1 MPARAPLAWLQLS
14 HGRVKLIVA
23 VAGVVVAVL
32 LMLMQL
38 GFMQAAFQ
46 SALIVPRQID
56 ADLVVI
62 SPQTQA
68 MFRTAQFPH
77 VLLYR
82 MPSVPGVESVRAIG
96 RRPDPEPDVSVA
108 DAVAE
113 RIRRSDL

>member
-82 MPSVPGVESVRAIG
+82 MPSVPGVEATASG
-96 RRPDPEPDVSVA
+96 TS
-108 DAVAE
+108 
-113 RIRRSDL
+113 SL